1 MADAVAK
8 TSEQVARKAP
18 AAFSAGF
25 FSVRDEGSM
34 VPSSRWQGAHSDTVL
49 LGDVEL
55 RITRFDPDATVPPH
69 RHDWNSALV
78 VLEGRLTAT
87 IDGESRELEP
97 GEIAAIPAGSEH
109 GVRASGA
116 GVRMV
121 DLWWPV
127 EPDAG
132 SSGPGR

>member
-1 MADAVAK
+1 MVQP
-8 TSEQVARKAP
+8 SERVQHDRE
-18 AAFSAGF
+18 AAFPPGF
-25 FSVRDEGSM
+25 FSPREEGSM
-34 VPSSRWQGAHSDTVL
+34 VPSSRWAGAHSDTAQ
-49 LGDVEL
+49 LGDLEL

-78 VLEGRLTAT
+78 VLEGRLTVT
-87 IDGESRELEP
+87 IDGTSRELEV

-127 EPDAG
+127 EPEPAAG
-132 SSGPGR
+132 GE